1 MKLGPRIPPHLL
13 RQALENLHGAETS
26 TAELEQQLADGW
38 LGSEARAAEALYLLD
53 AKHPVGRQEDQP

>member
-13 RQALENLHGAETS
+13 RQALERMDCPETS
-26 TAELEQQLADGW
+26 TAELEQQIAEQW

-53 AKHPVGRQEDQP
+53 AKHPRQEDQP

>member
-13 RQALENLHGAETS
+13 KQALERLDCPET
-26 TAELEQQLADGW
+26 TAAELQQQLADGW

-53 AKHPVGRQEDQP
+53 LKHPKREVQP

>member
-13 RQALENLHGAETS
+13 RHALENLHGAETS
-26 TAELEQQLADGW
+26 TAELEQQIQDQW

-53 AKHPVGRQEDQP
+53 LKHPKREGQQ

>member
-13 RQALENLHGAETS
+13 RQALERMDCPETS
-26 TAELEQQLADGW
+26 TAELEQQIQDQW

-53 AKHPVGRQEDQP
+53 LKHPKREGQQ

>member
-1 MKLGPRIPPHLL
+1 MNLGPRIPAHLL

-26 TAELEQQLADGW
+26 TVELEQQIQDQW

-53 AKHPVGRQEDQP
+53 LKHPKREGQP